1 MFQISYNAAKLC
13 FSDSSSLVT
22 SCVFTDKKEVD
33 TWPIN
38 LSFQIKLAKK
48 KNIFQ
53 PAQFSS
59 KIDPVWIYILQSVIY
74 SVLYHFS
81 SSCEKRLYVAE
92 I

>member
-1 MFQISYNAAKLC
+1 M
-13 FSDSSSLVT
+13 
-22 SCVFTDKKEVD
+22 
-33 TWPIN
+33 N
-38 LSFQIKLAKK
+38 LSFQIKLAK

-59 KIDPVWIYILQSVIY
+59 KIDPVWICILQSVIY

>member
-1 MFQISYNAAKLC
+1 M
-13 FSDSSSLVT
+13 
-22 SCVFTDKKEVD
+22 
-33 TWPIN
+33 N
-38 LSFQIKLAKK
+38 LSFQIKLAK

-59 KIDPVWIYILQSVIY
+59 KIDPVWICLLQSVIY
-74 SVLYHFS
+74 SVLYLFFFS